1 MAAAKM
7 DKHDLEQPD
16 AFQEAFGKVVDFVRE
31 NRQKL
36 TLAAGVVTLAIVLI
50 AGYVLY
56 SAHTETEAS
65 KAYFDAKLK
74 VMMADPMGT
83 GFAAHEA
90 VKALEQ
96 VVEKYPSTQAAQNA
110 RYELGNLYY
119 NAGDYDRSMQTYRNF
134 LDKAD
139 GKDLRKIYAWL
150 GVGYAHEA
158 KKEYDTLRV
167 TCEEER
173 VSRQGEL
180 DRHDQNLEKLSKTV
194 DPALL
199 ERYNQ
204 VKLHHAVPI
213 AKIVNSKCGGCNMSL
228 PMVMLKKIAT
238 TDGIVECENCG
249 RILYNTNEC
258 NRSFNHGVVIV

>member
-16 AFQEAFGKVVDFVRE
+16 AFQEAFGKVVDYVRE

-36 TLAAGVVTLAIVLI
+36 YLATGVATLAIVLI

-83 GFAAHEA
+83 GFAAPEA

-119 NAGDYDRSMQTYRNF
+119 NAGDYDRSMQTYRGF
-134 LDKAD
+134 LDKAG

-158 KKEYDTLRV
+158 KKEYDKALEAFTKVVDAKPGNVHEGIGYRNIARIY
-167 TCEEER
+167 EEMNDR
-173 VSRQGEL
+173 DKAL
-180 DRHDQNLEKLSKTV
+180 DYYRKALEKTKE
-194 DPALL
+194 PA
-199 ERYNQ
+199 
-204 VKLHHAVPI
+204 AAAI
-213 AKIVNSKCGGCNMSL
+213 
-228 PMVMLKKIAT
+228 LKRKIAQL
-238 TDGIVECENCG
+238 G
-249 RILYNTNEC
+249 
-258 NRSFNHGVVIV
+258 